1 MRLAARPDGPRGRRA
16 RGQPRAGADALGT
29 GAYWWNKPLKELRLA
44 TFKARIERVTTKP
57 FFREPF
63 KHRRCLIPVSGYYEW
78 QDTPNGKQPWYF
90 TAQDG
95 SPLLTVAGLW
105 DQWKN
110 KQTGERTHQVMHDD
124 NQRPE

>member
-1 MRLAARPDGPRGRRA
+1 MSRKPSCTVLGGGAVGNDGSLL
-16 RGQPRAGADALGT
+16 D
-29 GAYWWNKPLKELRLA
+29 
-44 TFKARIERVTTKP
+44 
-57 FFREPF
+57 
-63 KHRRCLIPVSGYYEW
+63 

-124 NQRPE
+124 DPNEFGGVWGLIERRKGIGSG